1 MAAVIDAD
9 GVLLAQWRAS
19 LGPEGV
25 LTEYDSRE
33 FHSQDVYR
41 AGALPLAVLRPP
53 SVAALR
59 EAVAAATAAGLAV
72 HARGGGMSYTD
83 AFLPASNRAVIIDTS
98 ALNRVV
104 EINAVDL
111 HVTVEAGITWAALD
125 EALRPHGVRAAFW
138 GPMSGKLATVGGACS
153 QGAVTFGSGLHGVSG
168 QNVLGFEVVLADGR
182 LLRTGSAG
190 QPGHSA
196 FFRHAGPDLTGLFA
210 ADSGAL
216 GVKATVT
223 LALEPRPES
232 GDGLSFAF
240 DDFTSLHAAVTS
252 IARQGLATEIFGAES
267 ALVRMVAGPPDLRGD
282 LATLLAVFSAQRSVL
297 AGVSRVLRLALAGR
311 GHLSRARFLVNV
323 MAEGR
328 DPRQLAASLGAIRRA
343 VGESGIE
350 ISNAVPEIT
359 RATPFPD
366 PMLLGPGGRRLLPL
380 HGIFPPS
387 AVLEFHRAVLELRA
401 RQQTRLD
408 ALGIL
413 LPVVYATVGRNG
425 FLYEPVIYWRDTWPT
440 LHRRVMPG
448 PVLAKMHPGEPN
460 PAVRAAVE
468 ELRISLIDLMY
479 AHGAV
484 HLQIGR
490 AYPYLRERDPAFEAL
505 LRGIKRELDPRNLI
519 NPGVL
524 GL

>member
-1 MAAVIDAD
+1 VVDAEAS
-9 GVLLAQWRAS
+9 LLERWRANV
-19 LGPEGV
+19 GPEGV
-25 LTEYDSRE
+25 LTDQDSRE

-41 AGALPLAVLRPP
+41 SGTLPLAVLRPA
-53 SVAALR
+53 SIAALR
-59 EAVAAATAAGLAV
+59 DAVASATAAGVAI

-83 AFLPASNRAVIIDTS
+83 AFLPDSSRSVIIDTS

-104 EINAVDL
+104 EINPVDL
-111 HVTVEAGITWAALD
+111 YATVEAGITWAALD
-125 EALRPHGVRAAFW
+125 EALRPHGLRAAFW

-168 QNVLGFEVVLADGR
+168 ANVLGFEVVLADGR

-196 FFRHAGPDLTGLFA
+196 FFRHAGPDLTGVFA

-216 GVKATVT
+216 GIKATVT
-223 LALEPRPES
+223 LALEPGPGS

-240 DDFTSLHAAVTS
+240 DDFANLHAAVTT
-252 IARQGLATEIFGAES
+252 IARHGLATEIFGAES
-267 ALVRMVAGPPDLRGD
+267 ALVRLVAGPPDLRSD
-282 LATLLAVFSAQRSVL
+282 LATLLAVFRAQRSPL
-297 AGVSRVLRLALAGR
+297 GGVSRVLRLAVAGR
-311 GHLSRARFLVNV
+311 GHLSRARYLVNV

-328 DPRQLAASLGAIRRA
+328 EPRELAATLRAIRRV
-343 VGESGIE
+343 VGETGIE
-350 ISNAVPEIT
+350 IANAVPEIT

-387 AVLEFHRAVLELRA
+387 AVLNFHRAVSELRA
-401 RQQTRLD
+401 RQETRLE

-425 FLYEPVIYWRDTWPT
+425 FLYEPVIYWPDTWPA
-440 LHRRVMPG
+440 LHRRVMPEA
-448 PVLAKMHPGEPN
+448 VLARMQSGESN
-460 PAVRAAVE
+460 LEVRAAVE
-468 ELRISLIDLMY
+468 ELRTSLIELMY

-490 AYPYLRERDPAFEAL
+490 AYPYLRERDDAFEAL
-505 LRGIKRELDPRNLI
+505 LRGIKRELDPRNLM